1 MRPRSTTP
9 TTWRAL
15 PTAIVVVCF
24 LALGALAARADTPR
38 ASAHPTAALVA
49 HAR

>member
-1 MRPRSTTP
+1 MRPRSTEP

-24 LALGALAARADTPR
+24 LALGALAARADTTPTP
-38 ASAHPTAALVA
+38 AQHPALVS

>member
-9 TTWRAL
+9 TTWRAV
-15 PTAIVVVCF
+15 PTALVVVGF
-24 LALGALAARADTPR
+24 LALGALAARADTSPV
-38 ASAHPTAALVA
+38 APQAPHALVS

>member
-15 PTAIVVVCF
+15 PTAIVVICF
-24 LALGALAARADTPR
+24 LALGALAARADTPP
-38 ASAHPTAALVA
+38 APTHPAALVA
-49 HAR
+49 HQR